1 MKTKTTLIL
10 MGIVIL
16 LAAAVSLYAYPRVP
30 DVIAT
35 HWSDQNVV
43 DGTMG
48 KFWGLALMP
57 LMLLGIGA
65 LLMAVPHIDPL
76 RKNIEAFRPYFNTFV
91 VIFALFMLYMHV
103 LTVLINMG
111 NPLILSQWMM
121 PGMGLFIFYT
131 GVLMQKAKRN
141 FFIGIRTP
149 WTLSSDS
156 VWEKT
161 HRLGGWLFKA
171 AGIITMLGII
181 FPSQSFLLLMVPM
194 LAAAF
199 IPIIYSYFA
208 YQREMKGSSAL

>member
-16 LAAAVSLYAYPRVP
+16 LAVAVSLYAYPRVP

-35 HWSDQNVV
+35 HWNDQNVV
-43 DGTMG
+43 DGTMN
-48 KFWGLALMP
+48 KFWGLAVMP

-76 RKNIEAFRPYFNTFV
+76 RKNIEAFRPYYHTFV
-91 VIFALFMLYMHV
+91 LVFALFMLYMHV

-208 YQREMKGSSAL
+208 YQREMKGSSSL

>member
-91 VIFALFMLYMHV
+91 VIFALFMLYIHV

-208 YQREMKGSSAL
+208 YQREMKGSSSL

>member
-35 HWSDQNVV
+35 HWNDQNVV

-208 YQREMKGSSAL
+208 YQREMKGSSSL

>member
-35 HWSDQNVV
+35 HWNDQNVV

-91 VIFALFMLYMHV
+91 VIFALFMLYIHV

-208 YQREMKGSSAL
+208 YQREMKGSSSL